1 MNVRLRRLFA
11 AFGDAGAP
19 RQCLRR
25 GVRRV
30 FIAATMDSAEF
41 DKRHVWHPFTQ
52 MREWN
57 AGEPL
62 VITEAEGAVLRDAEG
77 REYLDGNSSIWTNL
91 HGHRRPEI
99 DEAIREQLGRVA
111 HTSFLGLTNDVA
123 PQFAHELLSAF
134 LQSDEPEGWRVFF
147 SDDGSTAVE
156 AGLKMIHQ
164 ARQQRGE
171 KERRV
176 FVSLSSGYHGD
187 TVGAMSVGHSALFH
201 GTYRGLMFESREVMS
216 PACYRCPFN
225 RAAPERGRDARTT
238 RQCEWECVGEV
249 RKAFD
254 ELGDAASAFVME
266 PRVQGAAGMTMH
278 AEGYLTRVAA
288 LCRERGVWLML
299 DEVMTGFG
307 RTGAMFASQH
317 DGVTP
322 DVVAMGK
329 GITGGY
335 MPLAAT
341 VASAEIFAAF
351 DGEYSEWRTLFHG
364 HSYSGNQLGCAA
376 ALASLRLLQTAHPMA
391 HVRARGEKMCALAQ
405 RFWEHPNV
413 GDVRCEGMICAIEIV
428 EDFATRRKFPAVQRI
443 GFRVSEAARMHG
455 LITRC
460 VGDVLV
466 LMPPYCVS
474 EEQLAQAV
482 EALWRALDEV
492 LVW

>member
-1 MNVRLRRLFA
+1 
-11 AFGDAGAP
+11 
-19 RQCLRR
+19 
-25 GVRRV
+25 
-30 FIAATMDSAEF
+30 
-41 DKRHVWHPFTQ
+41 

-62 VITEAEGAVLRDAEG
+62 VIVEAEGAVLRDADG

-99 DEAIREQLGRVA
+99 DSAIREQLGLVA

-123 PQFAHELLSAF
+123 PRFARELLCSF
-134 LQSDEPEGWRVFF
+134 TGSDEPEGWRVFF

-171 KERRV
+171 KERQV
-176 FVSLSSGYHGD
+176 FVSLSAGYHGD

-201 GTYRGLMFESREVMS
+201 GKYRGLMFGSREVMS

-225 RAAPERGRDARTT
+225 RAAAERGSDARLS
-238 RQCEWECVGEV
+238 RECEWECVGEAA
-249 RKAFD
+249 KALD
-254 ELGDAASAFVME
+254 AAGDAASAFVME

-278 AEGYLTRVAA
+278 AEGYLARVAA
-288 LCRERGVWLML
+288 SCRERGVWLML

-307 RTGAMFASQH
+307 RTGAMFACQH
-317 DGVTP
+317 EGVAP
-322 DVVAMGK
+322 DVMALGK

-335 MPLAAT
+335 LPLAAT

-351 DGEYSEWRTLFHG
+351 DGDYSDWRTFFHG

-376 ALASLRLLQTAHPMA
+376 ALASLRLLETVHPMS
-391 HVRARGEKMCALAQ
+391 HVQASGERLRTLTQK
-405 RFWEHPNV
+405 FWEHPNV
-413 GDVRCEGMICAIEIV
+413 GDVRCEGMICAIELV
-428 EDFATRRKFPAVQRI
+428 EDFATRVCFPAEKRS
-443 GFRVSEAARMHG
+443 GFRVCEAARGHG

-474 EEQLAQAV
+474 EEQIAQSV
-482 EALWRALDEV
+482 EALWRALGEV
-492 LVW
+492 LPA